1 MSAFAKSWRREC
13 EAWKGRLAASI
24 QNNSGLAQGPSFPS
38 VVGRECRKVCQ
49 PTWAL
54 PVWAGSKRGGSPVL
68 DMRRRDF
75 ITLLGSAAAA
85 WPLAARAQ
93 QPAETPRVGFVY
105 PGPKAV
111 MAHRM
116 EAIVTGLRA
125 SGYAAATQ
133 VEIVARTAE
142 GDPDQIARLVKEVVG
157 KNVNVII
164 AAGPLVVHAARSAT
178 RTIPII
184 AIDLESDPVASD
196 MAATLARPGGNITG
210 VFLDFPDFTA
220 KWMEMLVESNPKLSR
235 AAVLWDPVTGPV
247 QMEAVGKAGGT
258 LNVQLDIT
266 EVRRPSDFDAAFS
279 MASQRGAGA
288 MVMLSS
294 PLIADNVQMLAELT
308 LRHRFPAITLFPD
321 FARAGGLL
329 AYGPN
334 LLSLLRLSGVVAGKV
349 LRGANPAELPIERP
363 TKFETVLNI
372 RTAYALGLSI
382 PTSLLLRADEVI
394 E

>member
-1 MSAFAKSWRREC
+1 
-13 EAWKGRLAASI
+13 
-24 QNNSGLAQGPSFPS
+24 
-38 VVGRECRKVCQ
+38 
-49 PTWAL
+49 
-54 PVWAGSKRGGSPVL
+54 
-68 DMRRRDF
+68 MRRREF
-75 ITLLGSAAAA
+75 IAYIGGAAA
-85 WPLAARAQ
+85 WPLAAHAQ
-93 QPAETPRVGFVY
+93 QTAEVPRVGFVY
-105 PGPKAV
+105 SGPKAV
-111 MAHRM
+111 MAPRM
-116 EAIVTGLRA
+116 ESILTGLQA
-125 SGYAAATQ
+125 SGYAAPRQ

-142 GDPDQIARLVKEVVG
+142 GDPDQIGPLVKEVIA

-164 AAGPLVVHAARSAT
+164 AAGPPVLHAARSTT

-184 AIDLESDPVASD
+184 AIDLETDPVASG
-196 MAATLARPGGNITG
+196 MAATLAHPGGNITG

-220 KWMEMLVESNPKLSR
+220 KWMEMLIESNPRLSR
-235 AAVLWDPVTGPV
+235 VAVLWDPVTGPV

-266 EVRRPSDFDAAFS
+266 EVRRPSDFDAVFS

-294 PLIADNVQMLAELT
+294 PLISDYVQMLAKLT

-363 TKFETVLNI
+363 TKFENVLNM
-372 RTAYALGLSI
+372 RTAHALGLSI

>member
-1 MSAFAKSWRREC
+1 MNRR
-13 EAWKGRLAASI
+13 G
-24 QNNSGLAQGPSFPS
+24 
-38 VVGRECRKVCQ
+38 V
-49 PTWAL
+49 
-54 PVWAGSKRGGSPVL
+54 
-68 DMRRRDF
+68 
-75 ITLLGSAAAA
+75 ITLLGGAAA
-85 WPLAARAQ
+85 WPLVALAQ
-93 QPAETPRVGFVY
+93 QPAEAPRVGFVF

-111 MAHRM
+111 MAPRI
-116 EAIVTGLRA
+116 EAILTGLRA
-125 SGYAAATQ
+125 SGYAAPTQ

-142 GDPDQIARLVKEVVG
+142 GDPDQIAPLVKEVIG

-164 AAGPLVVHAARSAT
+164 AAGPLVLHAARSAT

-184 AIDLESDPVASD
+184 AIDLESDPVASG

-235 AAVLWDPVTGPV
+235 AAVLWDPITGPV

-279 MASQRGAGA
+279 MASQGGAGA

-294 PLIADNVQMLAELT
+294 PLISDHVQMLAELT

-334 LLSLLRLSGVVAGKV
+334 LLSLLRLSGIVAGKV

-363 TKFETVLNI
+363 TKFETVLNM
-372 RTAYALGLSI
+372 RTAHALGISI

>member
-1 MSAFAKSWRREC
+1 
-13 EAWKGRLAASI
+13 
-24 QNNSGLAQGPSFPS
+24 
-38 VVGRECRKVCQ
+38 
-49 PTWAL
+49 
-54 PVWAGSKRGGSPVL
+54 
-68 DMRRRDF
+68 MRRREF
-75 ITLLGSAAAA
+75 ISLLGGVAA

-105 PGPKAV
+105 PGPKSV
-111 MAHRM
+111 MAARM
-116 EAIVTGLRA
+116 EAIVTGLRG
-125 SGYAAATQ
+125 SGYAAPTQ

-142 GDPDQIARLVKEVVG
+142 GDPDQIAPLVKEIIG

-164 AAGPLVVHAARSAT
+164 AAGPLVVHAARAAV

-184 AIDLESDPVASD
+184 AIDLESDPVASG

-235 AAVLWDPVTGPV
+235 AAVLWDPVTGPI
-247 QMEAVGKAGGT
+247 QMEAVRKAGGA
-258 LNVQLDIT
+258 LSVQLDVT

-279 MASQRGAGA
+279 MARERGAGA

-294 PLIADNVQMLAELT
+294 PLIADNVQVLAALT
-308 LRHRFPAITLFPD
+308 LHHRFPAITLFPD

-363 TKFETVLNI
+363 TKFETVLNM
-372 RTAYALGLSI
+372 RTAHALGLSI

>member
-1 MSAFAKSWRREC
+1 MNRR
-13 EAWKGRLAASI
+13 G
-24 QNNSGLAQGPSFPS
+24 
-38 VVGRECRKVCQ
+38 V
-49 PTWAL
+49 
-54 PVWAGSKRGGSPVL
+54 
-68 DMRRRDF
+68 
-75 ITLLGSAAAA
+75 ITLLGGAAA
-85 WPLAARAQ
+85 WPLVARAQ
-93 QPAETPRVGFVY
+93 QPAEAPRVGFVF

-111 MAHRM
+111 MAPRI
-116 EAIVTGLRA
+116 EAILTGLRA
-125 SGYAAATQ
+125 SGYAAPTQ

-142 GDPDQIARLVKEVVG
+142 GDPDQIAPLVKEVIG

-164 AAGPLVVHAARSAT
+164 AAGPLVLHAARSAT

-184 AIDLESDPVASD
+184 AIDLESDPVASR

-220 KWMEMLVESNPKLSR
+220 KWMEMLVESIPKLSR

-279 MASQRGAGA
+279 MASQGGAGA

-294 PLIADNVQMLAELT
+294 PLISDHVQMLAELT

-334 LLSLLRLSGVVAGKV
+334 LLSLLRLSGIVAGKV

-363 TKFETVLNI
+363 TKFETVLNM
-372 RTAYALGLSI
+372 RTAHALGISI

>member
-1 MSAFAKSWRREC
+1 VKQRELKRRE
-13 EAWKGRLAASI
+13 
-24 QNNSGLAQGPSFPS
+24 
-38 VVGRECRKVCQ
+38 
-49 PTWAL
+49 
-54 PVWAGSKRGGSPVL
+54 
-68 DMRRRDF
+68 F
-75 ITLLGSAAAA
+75 IGLLGGGAAA

-93 QPAETPRVGFVY
+93 QPAEAPRVGFVY

-111 MAHRM
+111 MAARM

-125 SGYAAATQ
+125 SGYAAPTQ

-142 GDPDQIARLVKEVVG
+142 GDPDQIASLVKEVIG

-178 RTIPII
+178 RAIPII
-184 AIDLESDPVASD
+184 AIDLESDPVASG

-247 QMEAVGKAGGT
+247 QMEAVEKAGGT

-294 PLIADNVQMLAELT
+294 PLIADNVQMLAELA
-308 LRHRFPAITLFPD
+308 LRHRLPAITLFPD

-334 LLSLLRLSGVVAGKV
+334 LPSLLRLSGVVAGKV

-363 TKFETVLNI
+363 TKFETVLNM
-372 RTAYALGLSI
+372 RTAHALDLSI